1 MEKVLLVGVNCNEE
15 DFEESM
21 KELKGLAKANDYK
34 VVGSIT
40 QNLKSPTKRF
50 YIGPGKVESVRLMAE
65 EQEASIIIFNHELT
79 PLQYKNLEDEIQK
92 KVMDRTMLILA
103 IFASRARTKEAKLQV
118 EAANLK
124 YMLPRLIM
132 QDANYS
138 QQSGGAMHN
147 KGSGEKQL
155 ELDKR
160 ILKTRISILED
171 ELDQLEKNKNI
182 QRKKR
187 DKNDIPLVAIVGY
200 TNAGK
205 STLMNAFLE
214 QYGQENKEKNV
225 LAKDMLF
232 ATLDTTIRNIH
243 LPDNKEFLLSD
254 TVGFISHLPTGLV
267 RAFKSTLSEA
277 LHADLILN
285 VCDIS
290 NPNVLHHIAITQQTL
305 QEIGVKDTPT
315 IYVFNKADKVGL
327 ATIPSDDNRV
337 FISAK
342 NGLNINILVNEIKK
356 YIFKDYLTCKM
367 FIPYHDSSVLSYL
380 NDHCNVL
387 SCDYQDEGS
396 MLEVELSKKDF
407 LRLNEYVWVDNKN

>member
-1 MEKVLLVGVNCNEE
+1 MEKVLLVGVNCNDE
-15 DFEESM
+15 DFDESM
-21 KELKGLAKANDYK
+21 KELKGLAKANDFK

-40 QNLKSPTKRF
+40 QNLKAPTKRF
-50 YIGPGKVESVRLMAE
+50 YIGPGKVESIKLMAE
-65 EQEASIIIFNHELT
+65 EQDATTIIFNHELS
-79 PLQYKNLEDEIQK
+79 PLQYKNLEDEIK
-92 KVMDRTMLILA
+92 RTIMDRTMLILD
-103 IFASRARTKEAKLQV
+103 IFASRAKTKEAKLQV
-118 EAANLK
+118 EVAHLK
-124 YMLPRLIM
+124 YMLPRLVA
-132 QDANYS
+132 QDVNYS
-138 QQSGGAMHN
+138 QQSGGSAHN

-160 ILKTRISILED
+160 VLKTRMNILEN
-171 ELDQLEKNKNI
+171 ELDQLEKNKNT
-182 QRKKR
+182 QRKRR

-214 QYGQENKEKNV
+214 LFGQDKKEKNV
-225 LAKDMLF
+225 FAKDMLF

-277 LHADLILN
+277 LHADLILL

-290 NPNVLHHIAITQQTL
+290 NPNVLNHIAITQQTL
-305 QEIGVKDTPT
+305 QEIGVKDTPI

-327 ATIPSDDNRV
+327 ATIPNDDNRV

-342 NGLNINILVNEIKK
+342 NGLNINILVNEMKK
-356 YIFKDYLTCKM
+356 YIFKDYLICKM
-367 FIPYHDSSVLSYL
+367 FIPYHDSSILSYL
-380 NDHCNVL
+380 NDHCHVL